1 MNHEIVPS
9 HAGVD
14 NAKASPLYSFLLKE
28 AGLGETLPDSSI
40 VFQDCCWGK
49 LAILEN
55 LTLYGNHSDSNR
67 GNELYKDQNIAA
79 LC

>member
-28 AGLGETLPDSSI
+28 AGLGRLYLIHQLFSKI
-40 VFQDCCWGK
+40 VVGGK

>member
-49 LAILEN
+49 TCN
-55 LTLYGNHSDSNR
+55 LGKFDFIWKSF
-67 GNELYKDQNIAA
+67 
-79 LC
+79 